1 MFPNRNK
8 LKYRNFYDPNI
19 PDREGE
25 NMKTVKEIG
34 KEVRQARKQ
43 LGVTQRDLAM
53 TAGTGLRFV
62 VELEQG
68 KETLQIGK
76 VLDVLQALGLRL
88 EMRSAGGGRS

>member
-1 MFPNRNK
+1 M
-8 LKYRNFYDPNI
+8 
-19 PDREGE
+19 
-25 NMKTVKEIG
+25 MQTVKEMG
-34 KEVRQARKQ
+34 EAVRQTRKR

-76 VLDVLQALGLRL
+76 VLDVLHAVGLRL
-88 EMRSAGGGRS
+88 DLRSAAENRS

>member
-1 MFPNRNK
+1 MQ
-8 LKYRNFYDPNI
+8 
-19 PDREGE
+19 
-25 NMKTVKEIG
+25 TVKEIG
-34 KEVRQARKQ
+34 KEVRQARKR
-43 LGVTQRDLAM
+43 LGVTQRNLAM

-88 EMRSAGGGRS
+88 EMRSAGEYRS